1 MFVISGS
8 DDHCDYLPQVQK
20 NLAMPLAVM
29 VTETVSDTK
38 NDQELNNNRQT
49 LWVSIP

>member
-1 MFVISGS
+1 MFLISGS
-8 DDHCDYLPQVQK
+8 DDHCDYSPQVQK

-38 NDQELNNNRQT
+38 KNQEPNNNLQT
-49 LWVSIP
+49 LWFSIP